1 MKELDLQEI
10 RGRIDALDARLV
22 ELMCERM
29 QLSAEVAEYK
39 QQKGMAVLDRARE
52 EAILDAR
59 AAQAGEALGPY
70 IRGVYERVFE
80 MSRGYQTALLE
91 RAEK

>member
-1 MKELDLQEI
+1 
-10 RGRIDALDARLV
+10 
-22 ELMCERM
+22 M

-39 QQKGMAVLDRARE
+39 RQKGMAVLDRARE

>member
-22 ELMCERM
+22 ELLCERM

-39 QQKGMAVLDRARE
+39 RQKGMAVLDRAH
-52 EAILDAR
+52 
-59 AAQAGEALGPY
+59 P
-70 IRGVYERVFE
+70 RGV
-80 MSRGYQTALLE
+80 
-91 RAEK
+91 